1 MHVCNV
7 KKFMVYGGLSEENMI
22 ELIERFAQHLL
33 FAGPL
38 CKWFTEI
45 NDAYSSVILDLWN
58 LSIIDFAFMHLFAFY
73 YTDQATSF
81 VNNGSISC
89 LLYVFFG

>member
-1 MHVCNV
+1 MQFLLLKLAKSAVLHSITFGKYEKMHVCNV

-45 NDAYSSVILDLWN
+45 NDAYSSVILN
-58 LSIIDFAFMHLFAFY
+58 L
-73 YTDQATSF
+73 
-81 VNNGSISC
+81 
-89 LLYVFFG
+89 